1 MTRYATSD
9 IHGNHAALKQVLAK
23 VNFDNEED
31 TLIVIGDVCDGYSYT
46 YEVVEQLLKIKHLH
60 FILGNHD
67 VWFMN
72 NIDTGWAD
80 RIWTSQGGSETIK
93 SYKRHGYAYNKIP
106 QTHRDFFNN
115 ATYWLEMNQM
125 LFVHGGFDYC
135 NKNISMGYTHPSD
148 DKPENLVWDRTFLK
162 RCKNGLKVKGW
173 DKVFLGHTTTENEGA
188 IPNIYNFYDDAAT
201 IFQIDCGAG
210 WKGRLCLI
218 DIDTEEYVLSD
229 YAQQLN
235 DKRGG

>member
-23 VNFDNEED
+23 AKFDNEED
-31 TLIVIGDVCDGYSYT
+31 TLIVIGDVCDGYGYT
-46 YEVVEQLLKIKHLH
+46 YEVVEQLLKIKNLH
-60 FILGNHD
+60 FLLGNHD

-72 NIDTGWAD
+72 NIDSGWAE

-93 SYKRHGYAYNKIP
+93 SYERHGYAYNKIP
-106 QTHRDFFNN
+106 QTHRDFFNS
-115 ATYWLEMNQM
+115 AKYWFEIDQM
-125 LFVHGGFDYC
+125 LFVHGGFDYP
-135 NKNISMGYTHPSD
+135 KVSHPAD
-148 DKPENLVWDRTFLK
+148 DDPQNLIWDRTFIE
-162 RCKNGLKVKGW
+162 RAKNGLKVREW
-173 DKVFLGHTTTENEGA
+173 NKVFVGHTTTEADKKNPAE
-188 IPNIYNFYDDAAT
+188 PNIFNFYKDAAT

-229 YAQQLN
+229 YARELN
-235 DKRGG
+235 KEQRR